1 MVPSL
6 ELRHPL
12 STIDHHRCRGSLPV
26 DRLSSPDQTD
36 HTDQKGLAGPLGR
49 PTIPTLP
56 ERLEFSAATG
66 SSTSPTGL
74 AALDAVLSFGREGGE
89 EGGLPCGRLSEISG
103 PPSSGKTSLVFA
115 MIAAAQARG
124 EEVAFVDPQGSFF
137 GPSARAAGIDLE
149 RLLVVR
155 PPLPRKPSPF
165 EPARSG
171 LRVVDHLLRSQGF
184 SLVVLD
190 LSGMAAPPPPGRRRP
205 FDRRGGDGG
214 RPPLDRLFRV
224 ARLARVAETTLVMLT
239 ETEPERPSLGSPVA
253 LRLAVR
259 RTGFRFLPE
268 ATPPFVLG
276 GARLEIEVRKSKFGP
291 PGQRVALT
299 LLPEP
304 TLA

>member
-1 MVPSL
+1 MVPS
-6 ELRHPL
+6 ELQHPS
-12 STIDHHRCRGSLPV
+12 STIDHHRCREALPV
-26 DRLSSPDQTD
+26 DRLSARRSLPS
-36 HTDQKGLAGPLGR
+36 
-49 PTIPTLP
+49 LP
-56 ERLEFSAATG
+56 ETQQFSGADAG
-66 SSTSPTGL
+66 SSTGL
-74 AALDAVLSFGREGGE
+74 EDLDAVLSWGRGGP
-89 EGGLPCGRLSEISG
+89 GGRGSGLPRGHLTEISG
-103 PPSSGKTSLVFA
+103 PPSSGKTSLVLSV
-115 MIAAAQARG
+115 IAAAQARG
-124 EEVAFVDPQGSFF
+124 EEVAFVDPQGVFF
-137 GPSARAAGIDLE
+137 APSAEAAGIDLE

-155 PPLPRKPSPF
+155 PPLPRALPPF

-171 LRVVDHLLRSQGF
+171 LRIVDHLLRSQGF
-184 SLVVLD
+184 PLVVLD
-190 LSGMAAPPPPGRRRP
+190 LSGMAGATGAAV
-205 FDRRGGDGG
+205 

-291 PGQRVALT
+291 PGQRVSLT

-304 TLA
+304 AFA